1 MILYHGGNIE
11 VRQPRLLNQQ
21 RPTDFGSGFYLT
33 SDLEQASHWAV
44 RVTKRRQTGTP
55 TVSAFNVDISQWN
68 LLKIRSFQMDED
80 WLEYV
85 FDNRHLKSIEND
97 WDVVFGPVADDQTMT
112 TLGLYLSGQIKAHM
126 AIEMLLPQKLK
137 DQYCFKTEAALNCL
151 HFMEVLR

>member
-1 MILYHGGNIE
+1 MILYHGSNIE
-11 VRQPRLLNQQ
+11 VRQPRLFNLQ

-33 SDLEQASHWAV
+33 SDLEQATRWAN
-44 RVTKRRQTGTP
+44 RVTKRRKDGIP
-55 TVSAFNVDISQWN
+55 VVSAFDVDSVKWDH
-68 LLKIRSFQMDED
+68 LKIRSFQMDED

-112 TLGLYLSGQIKAHM
+112 TLGLYLSGRIKAYM

-137 DQYCFKTEAALNCL
+137 DQYCFKTEAALSCL
-151 HFMEVLR
+151 QFMEAIQ

>member
-1 MILYHGGNIE
+1 MILYHGSNIE
-11 VRQPRLLNQQ
+11 VRQPRLFNLQ

-33 SDLEQASHWAV
+33 SDLEQATRWAV
-44 RVTKRRQTGTP
+44 RVTKRRQTGSP
-55 TVSAFNVDISQWN
+55 TVSAFNVDISQWS

-97 WDVVFGPVADDQTMT
+97 WDVVLGPVADDQTMT
-112 TLGLYLSGQIKAHM
+112 TLGLYLSGQIKAYM

-137 DQYCFKTEAALNCL
+137 DQYCFKTEAALSCL
-151 HFMEVLR
+151 HFMEAIQ

>member
-1 MILYHGGNIE
+1 MILYHGSNIE
-11 VRQPRLLNQQ
+11 VRQPRLFNQQ

-33 SDLEQASHWAV
+33 SDLEQATRWAV

-112 TLGLYLSGQIKAHM
+112 TLGLYLSGQIKAYM

-137 DQYCFKTEAALNCL
+137 DQYCFKTEAALSCL
-151 HFMEVLR
+151 HFMEAIQ

>member
-1 MILYHGGNIE
+1 MILYHGSNIE
-11 VRQPRLLNQQ
+11 VRQPRLFNLQ

-33 SDLEQASHWAV
+33 SDLEQATRWAV
-44 RVTKRRQTGTP
+44 RVTKRRQTGSP
-55 TVSAFNVDISQWN
+55 TVSAFNVDISQRS

-97 WDVVFGPVADDQTMT
+97 WDVVLGPVADDQTMT
-112 TLGLYLSGQIKAHM
+112 TLGLYLSGQIKAYM

-137 DQYCFKTEAALNCL
+137 DQYCFKTEAALSCL
-151 HFMEVLR
+151 HFMEAIQ